1 MTSSRQSGSANFN
14 QRGIGVRFEHGFM
27 NSSAG
32 LTHYLNSLSQMA
44 NTIEETNKFLILHK
58 IVAGSDQILLND
70 LCANKY
76 EGKSLKEAM
85 QDELDN
91 WDAIKK
97 DPDAMFRFDVE
108 IDEKQKSMGA
118 DVSDTW
124 VSTVVPMHHIYKHF
138 F

>member
-1 MTSSRQSGSANFN
+1 
-14 QRGIGVRFEHGFM
+14 
-27 NSSAG
+27 
-32 LTHYLNSLSQMA
+32 MA